1 MGKHRF
7 DWDVTSAG
15 VALTYSETR
24 PLRRGR
30 TIPPQ
35 EWITS
40 APTSKSAAISRLIDL
55 VDDGPDRARIERNS
69 ILLAH
74 PTVAGLS
81 GEHAQVLSFPPAV
94 PYVLKIGSWGQ
105 ITSDDFNLTASWRD
119 PADRHVATERIG
131 SMLYVHNGTERYR
144 IPLSLYRILEEVD
157 GFSPCSAAGDRFAAI
172 AKLQDLIIEHPSDHL
187 ELSGIM
193 NRLRVKHATRFSLAL
208 SSGGDSL
215 NVDPVLFGNPTSSS
229 GDVGDLTD
237 ESESLNNQTENTTF
251 TKRFQSYTN
260 ARSTYALSD
269 GRYVH
274 IDNNLQQALDVIRK
288 LQRSSPDAIQRF
300 VKNPRATLTEALGD
314 DMDPTEIESLFVET
328 VQYSDRVR
336 EIGLWEAP
344 VLPWIKKDPDSWLP
358 EKFGVRIG
366 DKYIQIDSDEVS
378 SLRDKVTEAIE
389 SGKPSVVFNG
399 EVVPATAQTL
409 DALDELIQQIRP
421 DQPKSPPSRP
431 RATTVLVTEDNF
443 VTESYV
449 ERADPRN
456 PHMEFNPDTLTR
468 STLKPH
474 QEEGVDWLH
483 RCWMAGHPGVLLA
496 DDMGLGKTLQVLV
509 FLAWLRQVERTR
521 PALIVAPKS
530 LLENWRAEH
539 DHHLVLPGLGEGL
552 VAYGPKLRTLRTKAA
567 TDLNR
572 GDPGLDTDSIQDSD
586 WVLTTYE
593 TLRDYHIS
601 FGKVRFACVVF
612 DEMQRVKNPAT
623 LVTHAAKTVNAGFR
637 IGVTGTP
644 VENRLEDLWS
654 IMDILSPGFLG
665 DLKTFSQEYH
675 PTDTG
680 SVERLRDLLFGQSE
694 KTTDSRTPPPAIR
707 RLKYDQIEG
716 LPQKIEHKYL
726 GTMPVG
732 QADAYD
738 KALRTRARG
747 RNVLELLHFLRGISL
762 HPYLLEKTGE
772 PDTDE
777 FIKESARVVSLFQV
791 LDTVSRQHEK
801 AIVFIERLEM
811 QDIVAAIIQRRYKLK
826 RKPLLINGQISG
838 EARQAAVTE
847 FQRSTG
853 SFDVIILSPRAGGV
867 GITLTAATHVIHL
880 SRWWNPAVE
889 DQCTDRAYRIGQNS
903 DVHVHLPLAR
913 HPKIGDASFDFVLDA
928 LISKK
933 RELVKGLMIMPPVDN
948 QADQKWLAKQLGL
961 AEPTSANEADCPEGI
976 DQMEPLEFER
986 WVTRKFRDAG
996 FVAHRTPISGDHGA
1010 DGIFR
1015 HTERGY
1021 YVIVQC
1027 KHTGNPDKSASPEAV
1042 KDLLRARTDYR
1053 LANPYLLAVTNAKD
1067 FADSARKLAQQHDIV
1082 LVTRHRLA
1090 HWPWI

>member
-1 MGKHRF
+1 MSNQGF
-7 DWDVTSAG
+7 DWDVTPAG
-15 VALTYSETR
+15 ISLTYREA
-24 PLRRGR
+24 PLLRKGR
-30 TIPPQ
+30 TVPPQ
-35 EWITS
+35 EWLVS
-40 APTSKSAAISRLIDL
+40 APASKAAAISRLIDL
-55 VDDGPDRARIERNS
+55 VDDGSDQARIEGDALVLS
-69 ILLAH
+69 H
-74 PTVAGLS
+74 PIAANLS
-81 GEHAQVLSFPPAV
+81 DEHARMLSLPPAV
-94 PYVLKIGSWGQ
+94 PYVLKIGSRGQ
-105 ITSDDFNLTASWRD
+105 ITSDDFSLTASWRD
-119 PADRHVATERIG
+119 PADRHIETERTG
-131 SMLYVHNGTERYR
+131 SMLYVQGGAENYR
-144 IPLSLYRILEEVD
+144 ISLSLYRILEEV
-157 GFSPCSAAGDRFAAI
+157 GRFPSCSSVEDRFAAV
-172 AKLQDLIIEHPSDHL
+172 ARLQDLVFEYLPDHL

-193 NRLRVKHATRFSLAL
+193 GRLRVKHATRFSLAL
-208 SSGGDSL
+208 SSAKDSL
-215 NVDPVLFGNPTSSS
+215 SVDPVLFGNPTSSS
-229 GDVGDLTD
+229 GDVADLAD
-237 ESESLNNQTENTTF
+237 ESESLHSQTENTTF
-251 TKRFQSYTN
+251 TKRFQSYPN

-269 GRYVH
+269 GSYVY
-274 IDNNLQQALDVIRK
+274 IDKKLQTALGVIRK

-300 VKNPRATLTEALGD
+300 AKNPRAILAEELGD
-314 DMDPTEIESLFVET
+314 DTDSTEIESLFVET

-336 EIGLWEAP
+336 KIGLWEAP

-366 DKYIQIDSDEVS
+366 DKYIQIDPDEVS
-378 SLRDKVTEAIE
+378 SLRDKVEGAIE

-399 EVVPATAQTL
+399 ETVPATTQTL
-409 DALDELIQQIRP
+409 DALDELIQQISP
-421 DQPKSPPSRP
+421 DQPKPPPSRP

-456 PHMEFNPDTLTR
+456 PQMEFNPDTLTR

-483 RCWMAGHPGVLLA
+483 RCWMVGHPGVLLA

-675 PTDTG
+675 PADTG
-680 SVERLRDLLFGQSE
+680 SVEKLRDLLFGQSE
-694 KTTDSRTPPPAIR
+694 KTTDSRNPPPAIR

-747 RNVLELLHFLRGISL
+747 GNVLELLHFLRGISL
-762 HPYLLEKTGE
+762 HPYLLEKIGE

-777 FIKESARVVSLFQV
+777 FVKESARVVSLFQV

-913 HPKIGDASFDFVLDA
+913 HPEIGDASFDFVLDA

-933 RELVKGLMIMPPVDN
+933 RELVKGLMIMPPVDS
-948 QADQKWLAKQLGL
+948 QADRKWLAKQLGL
-961 AEPTSANEADCPEGI
+961 TEPTSADEDDFPEGI

-1015 HTERGY
+1015 HKERNY
-1021 YVIVQC
+1021 YVVVQC
-1027 KHTGNPDKSASPEAV
+1027 KHTGNPDKLASPEAV

-1053 LANPYLLAVTNAKD
+1053 LANPYLLAVTNATD
-1067 FADSARKLAQQHDIV
+1067 FTDKAKGLAQQHDII

-1090 HWPWI
+1090 QWPWI